1 MSRNRTILLAAAALL
16 GVVSTSARAQPATR
30 SKDPTTVKSLAAAS
44 GELPAPQRT
53 GEPKPR
59 LLGNDDDPPG
69 PLDMTKLLWQMLAYV
84 LVILALGGAI
94 IFVVKRV
101 LPKLRAVRGK
111 SISVVETI
119 HLGPR
124 QSVHLLQVGRQKLLV
139 AGTREQISMLA
150 EVTEAFPEG
159 TDEPAGPASG
169 KEAATR

>member
-1 MSRNRTILLAAAALL
+1 M
-16 GVVSTSARAQPATR
+16 SARAQPATVPQH
-30 SKDPTTVKSLAAAS
+30 PTTAQSLAAAS
-44 GELPAPQRT
+44 SKPPATQRAD
-53 GEPKPR
+53 EPKPE
-59 LLGNDDDPPG
+59 LLDRDDEPPA

-94 IFVVKRV
+94 ILLVKRV

-124 QSVHLLQVGRQKLLV
+124 QSVHLLQVGRQKLLI

>member
-16 GVVSTSARAQPATR
+16 GLVSTSARAQPAAGP
-30 SKDPTTVKSLAAAS
+30 KHPTTAQSPADAS
-44 GELPAPQRT
+44 GEPPATQRT
-53 GEPKPR
+53 DQLKPG
-59 LLGNDDDPPG
+59 LFGKDDGPPG

-94 IFVVKRV
+94 ILLVKRV

-124 QSVHLLQVGRQKLLV
+124 QSVHLLQVGRQKLLI
-139 AGTREQISMLA
+139 AGAREQISMLA
-150 EVTEAFPEG
+150 EVTEAFPEE
-159 TDEPAGPASG
+159 TDEPARPASG